1 MEAELHTGKEE
12 AAAYS
17 SRRTI
22 QEGSF
27 MKKTFRMQPAPKP
40 TFRSPK
46 PKPKPKAAIEKKST
60 GCCGKKRIQP

>member
-1 MEAELHTGKEE
+1 
-12 AAAYS
+12 
-17 SRRTI
+17 
-22 QEGSF
+22 